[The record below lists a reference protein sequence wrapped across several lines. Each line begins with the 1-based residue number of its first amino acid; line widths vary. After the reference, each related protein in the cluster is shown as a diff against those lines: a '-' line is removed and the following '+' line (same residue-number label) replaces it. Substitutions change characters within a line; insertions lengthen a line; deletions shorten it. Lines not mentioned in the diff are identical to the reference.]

1 MVTGHLFKSSTSSSS
16 MHSGEHFHTTI
27 KTHLLNL
34 HADSQAGL
42 QGKTEVRSSLE
53 RVVWRGWGG
62 LEGITH
68 SVVWE
73 LQDVL
78 HK

>member
-1 MVTGHLFKSSTSSSS
+1 MVAGHLFKSSTSSSS

-34 HADSQAGL
+34 QADSQAGL
-42 QGKTEVRSSLE
+42 QGKTEVRSSVE
-53 RVVWRGWGG
+53 KVVEGAWK
-62 LEGITH
+62 LEGIAH
-68 SVVWE
+68 SIVWE